1 MTEKIKINVTKET
14 ADILIKDAESF
25 EFYKK
30 DGRSLNKNA
39 LYTRIIVNYHET
51 YRAKEAE
58 LFSYLKKA
66 LSKCKASKQETE
78 ELCYEVAA
86 HINKLNAAKRREK
99 FDCALSVKPT
109 KESEPI
115 IAYTEEYLLK
125 GATLSEYFRN
135 MFSSYASLPQDER
148 EKIVFMPQ
156 YETIMQ
162 AIERKKKI
170 FVTTSSVNGQKKYE
184 LSPYALSDSKE
195 ELHVY
200 LLSCNNCVCMPMRL
214 SRIESVSVL
223 TENAVFTPQQKE
235 TFEKMLTFGPQF
247 PYGKNEG
254 EVKIQLSRRG
264 IMLFKKMYVHR
275 PVPVRVSNNEYYFQC
290 SHNQIIQYFVR
301 FGKNAYVV
309 YPQSVRDSIR
319 SFYAEA
325 IARYDKGIGYFSK
338 FKETDHQ
345 EDN

>member
-1 MTEKIKINVTKET
+1 MTEKVKINVTKET
-14 ADILIKDAESF
+14 SDILIKDAESF

-30 DGRSLNKNA
+30 DGRTLNKNA

-51 YRAKEAE
+51 FRAKEEE
-58 LFSYLKKA
+58 LFSYLKKT
-66 LSKCKASKQETE
+66 LSKCKASRQDTE

-86 HINKLNAAKRREK
+86 HINKLNAAKSREK

-109 KESEPI
+109 KESEPVI
-115 IAYTEEYLLK
+115 TYTEKYLLK

-156 YETIMQ
+156 YDTIMQ
-162 AIERKKKI
+162 AIKRKKKI
-170 FVTTSSVNGQKKYE
+170 FVTTSSLNGQKE
-184 LSPYALSDSKE
+184 LELCPYALSDSKE

-200 LLSCNNCVCMPMRL
+200 LLSCNKGICMPMRL
-214 SRIESVSVL
+214 SRIESVTIL
-223 TENAVFTPQQKE
+223 TENAVFTLQQKE
-235 TFEKMLTFGPQF
+235 TFEKMLTYGPQF

-264 IMLFKKMYVHR
+264 IVLFQKMYVHR
-275 PVPVRVSNNEYYFQC
+275 PVPARISNNEYYFQC
-290 SHNQIIQYFVR
+290 SHTQIIQYFVR
-301 FGKNAYVV
+301 FGKDAYVV

-325 IARYDKGIGYFSK
+325 VTRYDKGTEYFSK
-338 FKETDHQ
+338 SGKSENKEGY
-345 EDN
+345 

>member
-30 DGRSLNKNA
+30 DGRTLNKNA
-39 LYTRIIVNYHET
+39 LYTRIIVNYHDS

-58 LFSYLKKA
+58 LFEYLKKK
-66 LSKCKASKQETE
+66 LSKSKASGQDAEA
-78 ELCYEVAA
+78 LCYEIAA
-86 HINKLNAAKRREK
+86 HINKLNAARSREK

-109 KESEPI
+109 KESEPV

-156 YETIMQ
+156 YDAIMQ
-162 AIERKKKI
+162 AVGQKKKI
-170 FVTTSSVNGQKKYE
+170 FVTTTSLSGNKKHE
-184 LSPYALSDSKE
+184 LSPFALTDSKE

-200 LLSCNNCVCMPMRL
+200 LLSCNNGVCLPMRL
-214 SRIESVSVL
+214 SRIESVAVL
-223 TENAVFTPQQKE
+223 SENAVFTDEQKA
-235 TFEKMLTFGPQF
+235 TFAKMLAYGPQF
-247 PYGKNEG
+247 RYGKNEG
-254 EVKIQLSRRG
+254 EVRIQLSHRG
-264 IMLFKKMYVHR
+264 TELFKKMYVHR
-275 PVPVRVSNNEYYFQC
+275 PVPVRIVNNDYYFEC

-301 FGKNAYVV
+301 FGKEAYVV
-309 YPQSVRDSIR
+309 YPQSVRDSVR
-319 SFYAEA
+319 NFYADA
-325 IARYDKGIGYFSK
+325 IDRYDAGTRHFSK
-338 FKETDHQ
+338 IKTDTRQ
-345 EDN
+345 